1 MIITLGAGCC
11 AFVFTIGNTFTLN
24 ITGFF
29 ESLGFSNGYVPL
41 MAICG
46 VLAFISFWG
55 LFFTSKGQEKYLHP
69 AEKGNPLKAIATI
82 LKYKEVYP
90 NLIAW
95 IMASMGY
102 GMMFSTSVYYMMYY
116 YERPDQRIHGSS
128 FYRSDGFHD
137 GIDADRSEDLQD
149 RTESVNRITGHILC
163 LLCII
168 VLHR

>member
-1 MIITLGAGCC
+1 MAILPAAVRDNEQRNMIITLGAGCC

-55 LFFTSKGQEKYLHP
+55 LFFTSKGQEKYLQP

-90 NLIAW
+90 NLVAW

-116 YERPDQRIHGSS
+116 Y
-128 FYRSDGFHD
+128 
-137 GIDADRSEDLQD
+137 
-149 RTESVNRITGHILC
+149 C
-163 LLCII
+163 LLYTSRC
-168 VLHR
+168 V